1 MKEIAAKAAPTAP
14 AFLKN
19 ALEGVRRLAPYEPGM
34 PIEELQRRLGVADAV
49 KLASNENPLGISP
62 KVRAALEGAMAGH
75 LERYPDGSGFRLKR
89 KLAELHQIEP
99 ERITLGNGS
108 NDILEFIAR
117 VFLGP
122 GRASMFS
129 KHAFA
134 VYPIATQ
141 AQGAEAVIVPALPAN
156 STQPYGHDLAAF
168 AQALRKDVSVIFI
181 ANPNNPT
188 GTWLDPALREKYLA
202 YVPPQVIVVLDEA
215 YWHYQ
220 DPATRPDVRAWLDRF
235 PNLVVARTFS
245 KIYGMASLRVG
256 YALSHVSVADLM
268 NRVRQPFNNNSLAL
282 LAGEVAL
289 GDEDFVRRSVELNC
303 TQRARLERE
312 LKVLGLTVLPSQ
324 ANFLAV
330 GFGRDAAPI
339 HQGLLERGVI
349 VRPMK
354 SYELPQFLR
363 VTVGTE
369 AENTRFL
376 ASLKEVLAGAAS
388 AATSVKP

>member
-1 MKEIAAKAAPTAP
+1 VSAP
-14 AFLKN
+14 AFLRN
-19 ALEGVRRLAPYEPGM
+19 ALEGVRKLAPYEPGM

-62 KVRAALEGAMAGH
+62 KVREALERAMAGH
-75 LERYPDGSGFRLKR
+75 LERYPDGSGFRLKK

-122 GRASMFS
+122 GRSAMFS

-141 AQGAEAVIVPALPAN
+141 AQGAEAIVVPALPAT
-156 STQPYGHDLAAF
+156 SSQPYGHDLAGF
-168 AQALRKDVSVIFI
+168 VKALRPEVSVIFI

-188 GTWLDPALREKYLA
+188 GTWLQPSALEMFLA
-202 YVPPQVIVVLDEA
+202 KVPPHVIVVLDEA

-220 DPATRPDVRAWLDRF
+220 DPATRPDARAWLDRF
-235 PNLVVARTFS
+235 ANLVVARTFS

-256 YALSHVSVADLM
+256 YALSHPSVADLM

-289 GDEDFVRRSVELNC
+289 GDDDFVRRSVELNN
-303 TQRARLERE
+303 TQRARLQRE
-312 LKVLGLTVLPSQ
+312 LAALGLTVLPSQ

-330 GFGRDAAPI
+330 GFSRDAAPV

-376 ASLKEVLAGAAS
+376 SALKEVLATGRG
-388 AATSVKP
+388 

>member
-1 MKEIAAKAAPTAP
+1 MNDAP
-14 AFLKN
+14 FLRN
-19 ALEGVRRLAPYEPGM
+19 ALEGVRKLAPYEPGM
-34 PIEELQRRLGVADAV
+34 PIEELQRRLGVADAL

-62 KVRAALEGAMAGH
+62 KVRAALQGATGGS

-89 KLAELHQIEP
+89 KLADLHGIAP

-108 NDILEFIAR
+108 NDILEFVAR

-122 GRASMFS
+122 GRAAMFS

-141 AQGAEAVIVPALPAN
+141 AQGAEAVVVPALPA
-156 STQPYGHDLAAF
+156 TAAQPYGHDLAGF
-168 AQALRKDVSVIFI
+168 TTALRADVSVVFI

-188 GTWLDPALREKYLA
+188 GTWLQPGALEAYLA
-202 YVPPQVIVVLDEA
+202 TVPPHVVVVLDEA

-220 DPATRPDVRAWLDRF
+220 DPATRPEARAWLERF

-256 YALSHVSVADLM
+256 YALSHPTVADLL

-289 GDEDFVRRSVELNC
+289 DDEEFVRKSVQLNT

-312 LKVLGLTVLPSQ
+312 LKALGLTVLPSQ

-354 SYELPQFLR
+354 SYDLPQFLR
-363 VTVGTE
+363 VTVGLE
-369 AENTRFL
+369 GENTRFL
-376 ASLKEVLAGAAS
+376 AALKEVLG
-388 AATSVKP
+388 K

>member
-1 MKEIAAKAAPTAP
+1 MNDTGKDRDPP
-14 AFLKN
+14 FLAN
-19 ALEGVRRLAPYEPGM
+19 ALAGVRKLAPYEPGM
-34 PIEELQRRLGVADAV
+34 PLDELQRRLGVKDAI

-62 KVRAALEGAMAGH
+62 KVRAALESAAH
-75 LERYPDGSGFRLKR
+75 RDNLALYPDGAGFRLKK
-89 KLAELHQIEP
+89 KLAELHGIGQ

-122 GRASMFS
+122 GRAALFS
-129 KHAFA
+129 RHAFA

-141 AQGAEAVIVPALPAN
+141 AQSAEAIVAPALPAD
-156 STQPYGHDLAAF
+156 SAMPYGHDLAAF
-168 AQALRKDVSVIFI
+168 ERCLRPDVSVIFI

-188 GTWLDPALREKYLA
+188 GTWLQPEALEAFIRK
-202 YVPPQVIVVLDEA
+202 VPPRVIVVLDEA

-220 DPATRPDVRAWLDRF
+220 APELRPDVRAWLDRY

-245 KIYGMASLRVG
+245 KIYGLASLRVG
-256 YALSHVSVADLM
+256 YALSHASVADLM

-289 GDEDFVRRSVELNC
+289 DDDEFVRRSVELN
-303 TQRARLERE
+303 TAQRERLARE
-312 LKVLGLTVLPSQ
+312 LKARKLTVLPSQ

-330 GFGRDAAPI
+330 GFGRDAKPV

-349 VRPMK
+349 VRPMA
-354 SYELPQFLR
+354 SYDLPQFLR

-376 ASLKEVLAGAAS
+376 KALEDVLAGAAP
-388 AATSVKP
+388 AATRGRT

>member
-1 MKEIAAKAAPTAP
+1 MSQAAP
-14 AFLKN
+14 AFLRN
-19 ALEGVRRLAPYEPGM
+19 ALEGVRKLAPYEPGM
-34 PIEELQRRLGVADAV
+34 PLDELQRRLGVKDAI

-62 KVRAALEGAMAGH
+62 KVRAALEGAAH
-75 LERYPDGSGFRLKR
+75 KDNLALYPDGAGFRLKK
-89 KLAELHQIEP
+89 KLSDLHGVGT

-122 GRASMFS
+122 GRAALFS
-129 KHAFA
+129 RHAFA
-134 VYPIATQ
+134 VYPIAAQ
-141 AQGAEAVIVPALPAN
+141 AQSAEAIVAPPLPAD
-156 STQPYGHDLAAF
+156 SAMPFGHDLAAF
-168 AQALRKDVSVIFI
+168 ERLLRADVSVIFI

-188 GTWLDPALREKYLA
+188 GTWLEPAKLEAFIRK
-202 YVPPQVIVVLDEA
+202 VPAHVIVVLDEA

-220 DPATRPDVRAWLDRF
+220 APELRPPVEQWLDRY

-245 KIYGMASLRVG
+245 KIYGLASLRVG
-256 YALSHVSVADLM
+256 YALSHAGVADLM

-289 GDEDFVRRSVELNC
+289 DDHEFVRRSVALNAE
-303 TQRARLERE
+303 QRARLERE
-312 LKVLGLTVLPSQ
+312 LRAMKLATLPSQ

-354 SYELPQFLR
+354 SYELPEYLR
-363 VTVGTE
+363 VTVGT
-369 AENTRFL
+369 ADENTRFL
-376 ASLKEVLAGAAS
+376 AALKEVLNR
-388 AATSVKP
+388 